1 MEGFLKFPSDEIWQL
16 LATLEPET
24 PAVWGIMSAQNM
36 VEHLLLPL
44 KIAQGELKVAVVTP
58 ADKVERVK
66 QIMLLGPSPLK
77 KGFAA
82 PFLPEGQLPLQFE
95 NLQSAILKLKEE
107 VSSFVDFY
115 ETYQGQVIAHPVF
128 GPLNK
133 EEWYLFQSKHFTHH
147 FAQFGLA
154 SGS

>member
-1 MEGFLKFPSDEIWQL
+1 MEGFIDFPSDKIWHLLGQL
-16 LATLEPET
+16 KADT
-24 PAVWGIMSAQNM
+24 PALWGIMTAQHM

-44 KIAQGELKVAVVTP
+44 KIAKAELKVEIVTP
-58 ADKVERVK
+58 LDKVERVK

-95 NLQSAILKLKEE
+95 NLQTAILKLKEE

-147 FAQFGLA
+147 FTQFGLL
-154 SGS
+154 